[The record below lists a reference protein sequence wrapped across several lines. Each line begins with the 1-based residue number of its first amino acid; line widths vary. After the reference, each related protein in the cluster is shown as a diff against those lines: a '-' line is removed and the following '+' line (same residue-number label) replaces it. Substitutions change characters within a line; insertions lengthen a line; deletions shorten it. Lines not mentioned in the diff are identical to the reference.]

1 MTEPINE
8 QEKENINNEN
18 NLDNVIYNHTT
29 IITFNVIG
37 TIKGINKGNTVLNRK
52 GLPNQ
57 QPFLLITKA

>member
-18 NLDNVIYNHTT
+18 SLDNVIYNHTT
-29 IITFNVIG
+29 ITTFNVIE

>member
-18 NLDNVIYNHTT
+18 SLDNVIYNHTT
-29 IITFNVIG
+29 ITTFNVIE
-37 TIKGINKGNTVLNRK
+37 TIKGINKGNAVLNRK